1 MNRSDALERRGR
13 VVLLAVA
20 LALVVI
26 ALARPTLLLSSGVF
40 RHLVVFDITQSMNVG
55 DATPSDTAPTR
66 LEHAK
71 AAVLEAAAALPC
83 GSEIGLGLFTGH
95 RTFLV
100 LAPVEVC
107 ASYAD
112 ISEIVRGVDWRMA
125 WAARSE
131 VAKGVHSGLA
141 VAKALGP
148 TTSLVFLTDGHEAPP
163 LHAELRPP
171 SPGNAGPVRG
181 VLAGVGGSVPMPIP
195 KLDPQGGS
203 LGYWGAEDVLQVDE
217 LSLGRPTS
225 VPESYAGYDDTDVAD
240 RIASGTE
247 HLSTLRAAYLR
258 SLASGLGLHYRHVA
272 SADELTR
279 AIQHPELA
287 NETETLRDLRP
298 LLAGAALLL
307 VAGAYVVPGRWRRR
321 EGAKVPWRRMQSRD
335 RSRQDGPTVASP
347 GPRGQRPDRLFLP

>member
-1 MNRSDALERRGR
+1 MNLWDVPGRGVR
-13 VVLLAVA
+13 AVLLALA
-20 LALVVI
+20 FALVVI
-26 ALARPTLLLSSGVF
+26 ALAKPTLPLSSGVF

-55 DATPSDTAPTR
+55 DATPSDAAPTR

-83 GSEIGLGLFTGH
+83 GSEIGLGLFAGH

-107 ASYAD
+107 ANYAD
-112 ISEIVRGVDWRMA
+112 ISEIVRTVDWRMA

-148 TTSLVFLTDGHEAPP
+148 TTTLVFLTDGHEAPP
-163 LHAELRPP
+163 LHAELRPR
-171 SPGNAGPVRG
+171 SPGNPDSDRG
-181 VLAGVGGSVPMPIP
+181 LLAGVGGSVPMPIP
-195 KLDPQGGS
+195 KLDPQGGNQ
-203 LGYWGAEDVLQVDE
+203 GYWGAEDVLQVDE
-217 LSLGRPTS
+217 LSLGRRTT
-225 VPESYAGYDDTDVAD
+225 VPESYAGFEAGDVAA

-258 SLASGLGLHYRHVA
+258 SLASGLRLHYRHVG
-272 SADELTR
+272 SADELMR
-279 AIQHPELA
+279 AIQLPDLA
-287 NETETLRDLRP
+287 NKTETLRDLRP

-307 VAGAYVVPGRWRRR
+307 VAGSYVVPGRWRRR
-321 EGAKVPWRRMQSRD
+321 GRAEVSWRRMRSRN
-335 RSRQDGPTVASP
+335 RSRQDGPPMTQP
-347 GPRGQRPDRLFLP
+347 GLPGQQPDRHVLP